1 MGNTQINR
9 NHNESVTTGFKRRL
23 DDGRFSFYRAQLEKE
38 RGSPVVIVYIAP
50 CKSNNGHKKHI
61 VVLIKKQHQ
70 DTETVGLRTFDFVD
84 IFPASYSVILTAE

>member
-9 NHNESVTTGFKRRL
+9 NHNESVTTGFQTQTTVV
-23 DDGRFSFYRAQLEKE
+23 FFFYIGAQLEKE

-50 CKSNNGHKKHI
+50 CKSNGHKKHV

-70 DTETVGLRTFDFVD
+70 DTLRQ
-84 IFPASYSVILTAE
+84 